1 MDEQN
6 LHLYDYLMSNLSRI
20 TDEWIAQRNEEL
32 GSIYS
37 KNMSD
42 EIEALLRSQNKMT
55 NETVASAL
63 LDESLFRKKKE
74 NWALIVAGSRAKSN
88 TPIHEVLDSISKVRS
103 IYWRF
108 VGEYA
113 DLHQNL
119 ISQKVLIYWSSII
132 HGAFDQL
139 QSKFAHTYFL
149 IMNKRRSAQQ
159 ALIEEL
165 SSPVIPVTATKG
177 ILPLIGDIDT
187 LRAQFLL
194 ESIPAKCSKAN
205 IEHLYID
212 LSGVSIID
220 TMVAQKLYQLTKI
233 LSLLGI
239 ECLITGIR
247 PEIVQTS
254 VQLRLDFT
262 GVSTFSSL
270 QQALS
275 KHAFELGKELL
286 PM

>member
-6 LHLYDYLMSNLSRI
+6 RRLYDYLMSNLPRI
-20 TDEWIAQRNEEL
+20 TDEWIAQRNEKL

-37 KNMSD
+37 KNMND
-42 EIEALLRSQNKMT
+42 EIEALLRSQNKLT

-63 LDESLFRKKKE
+63 LDESLFCQKKE

-88 TPIHEVLDSISKVRS
+88 TPIHEVLDALSKVRS

-113 DLHQNL
+113 DLHPNF
-119 ISQKVLIYWSSII
+119 ITQKMLLNWTSII

-139 QSKFAHTYFL
+139 QSKFAHTYYL
-149 IMNKRRSAQQ
+149 IMNKRLSAQ
-159 ALIEEL
+159 AELIEEL
-165 SSPVIPVTATKG
+165 SSPVIPVTATNA

-194 ESIPAKCSKAN
+194 ESIPAKCSEVN

-220 TMVAQKLYQLTKI
+220 TMVAQKLYQLTEI

-247 PEIVQTS
+247 PEIAQTS
-254 VQLRLDFT
+254 VQLGLDFK

-275 KHAFELGKELL
+275 KHAFELGK
-286 PM
+286 

>member
-6 LHLYDYLMSNLSRI
+6 RRLYDYLMSNLPRI

-37 KNMSD
+37 KNMSE
-42 EIEALLRSQNKMT
+42 EIEALLRSQNKLT

-63 LDESLFRKKKE
+63 LDESLFCKKKE

-88 TPIHEVLDSISKVRS
+88 TPIHEVLEALSKVRS
-103 IYWRF
+103 VYWRF
-108 VGEYA
+108 VVEYA
-113 DLHQNL
+113 DLHPNF
-119 ISQKVLIYWSSII
+119 ITQKMLLNWSSII

-139 QSKFAHTYFL
+139 QSKFAHNYYL
-149 IMNKRRSAQQ
+149 IMNKRLSAQ
-159 ALIEEL
+159 AELIEEL
-165 SSPVIPVTATKG
+165 SSPVIPVTATKA

-194 ESIPAKCSKAN
+194 ESIPSKCSEVN

-220 TMVAQKLYQLTKI
+220 TMVAQKLYQLTEI

-247 PEIVQTS
+247 PEIAQTS
-254 VQLRLDFT
+254 VQLGLDFK

-275 KHAFELGKELL
+275 KHAFELGK
-286 PM
+286 